1 MENCHSRT
9 RYTIPLVPS
18 SLNKFA
24 GRQNVWEYRSL
35 KQHWAELVIWHCL
48 PRPEKPIERAIVTLT
63 YHFADK
69 RRRDPDNYAGKM
81 ILDGLVQAGILRDDS
96 FGHIE
101 LRLRQG
107 EPDRRN
113 QRTVIE
119 IEATE

>member
-1 MENCHSRT
+1 MAL
-9 RYTIPLVPS
+9 RYTIPLVPD

-24 GRQNVWEYRSL
+24 GRRNVWEYRQL
-35 KQHWAELVIWHCL
+35 KQHWAQWVSLHCR
-48 PRPEKPIERAIVTLT
+48 PRPDAPIERAIVTLT
-63 YHFADK
+63 YHFADG

-81 ILDGLVQAGILRDDS
+81 ILDGLVQAGVLRDDS

-113 QRTVIE
+113 QRTIIE
-119 IEATE
+119 IEALA

>member
-1 MENCHSRT
+1 MP

-35 KQHWAELVIWHCL
+35 KQHWSELVLWHCL
-48 PRPEKPIERAIVTLT
+48 PKPEQPIERAIVTLT

-101 LRLRQG
+101 LRLKQG

-113 QRTVIE
+113 QKTVID
-119 IEATE
+119 IEALK